1 MDAIIE
7 FYSQMDMFLLVFTRI
22 IALLIVVPV
31 FSDKKIPPMAK
42 TGLSFIIAVIII
54 YSSPPMD
61 VEYNANII
69 GYGFLILKEVMTGLI
84 MGFVI
89 NTIFQIFFFVGQHI
103 STAAGLSMSNMFDPT
118 IGQQVPIM
126 GNLYNYT
133 AISLFLVTNGHHIIF
148 KGLVHSYLVIP
159 IGEAQVSAGV
169 VAQVVTMLTIFF
181 TISLKIA
188 APVMVTMLILNV
200 GLGILART
208 APQINMFVI
217 GFPVKIMVSLIM
229 MLSTTVLFSTAY
241 AYVFDQIQINL
252 LEVIQGMRP

>member
-7 FYSQMDMFLLVFTRI
+7 FYSQTDMFLLVFTRI
-22 IALLIVVPV
+22 IALLIVVPI
-31 FSDKKIPPMAK
+31 FSDKKVPPIAK
-42 TGLSFIIAVIII
+42 AGLSFVIAIIII
-54 YSSPPMD
+54 YSSAPMEVNYD
-61 VEYNANII
+61 GTIM
-69 GYGFLILKEVMTGLI
+69 GYGLLVLKEVITGLI
-84 MGFVI
+84 MGFVMS
-89 NTIFQIFFFVGQHI
+89 TIFQIFFFVGQHI

-118 IGQQVPIM
+118 VGQQVPIM
-126 GNLYNYT
+126 GNLYHYT
-133 AISLFLVTNGHHIIF
+133 AIALLLVTNGHHIIF

-159 IGEAQVSAGV
+159 IGQVQVSPGV
-169 VAQVVTMLTIFF
+169 VGQVVTIITNVFI
-181 TISLKIA
+181 ISLKIA

-200 GLGILART
+200 ALGILART

-229 MLSTTVLFSTAY
+229 ILMTTVLFSTAY